1 VAARVSSFALAP
13 RVEDRASRIHD
24 PVKRLRYL
32 RFAMAEPPTTAAAI
46 VQRVREIPRWTIAL
60 VAMPALM
67 LLPSPT
73 GTAET
78 FVRERGMLVAA
89 PAPPSAAIPK
99 IWRVEGS
106 DTIDVYSNGL
116 RIDRTFAVSNRPRSS
131 YPVFPLTG
139 ASKPIKTA
147 AVPIGIVFHTT
158 ESLLAPFDE
167 ADNHRLRQLGHNLLE
182 VVRGERAYHYVIDRF
197 GRVFSVVAES
207 DAANH
212 AGDSVWGGPDGIY
225 VNLNDSF
232 LAVAFEGQSVAGEEI
247 TPAQIA
253 SAKVLTEMLR
263 SRYEIAGENCV
274 THGQV
279 SVNPL
284 NMRIGSHTDWG
295 SHFPFAALGLP
306 DNYAIPLASMYAFG
320 FDFDAAFVE
329 RTGGWKGVYLAAAQV
344 ERQASVEKLPTARYR
359 AMLQHRF
366 KEIAA
371 ERQVEKEIEAQ
382 DEAAHQAQHPGGN
395 TP

>member
-1 VAARVSSFALAP
+1 VAARVPSFAPAP

-32 RFAMAEPPTTAAAI
+32 RFAMAESPESAAAMS
-46 VQRVREIPRWTIAL
+46 RHVRNVRRWTIAL
-60 VAMPALM
+60 IAIPALT
-67 LLPSPT
+67 LVPSPM

-78 FVRERGMLVAA
+78 FIRERGILVSA
-89 PAPPSAAIPK
+89 PVSSASALPR

-116 RIDRTFAVSNRPRSS
+116 RIDRTFAVSNRPRASF
-131 YPVFPLTG
+131 PVFPLTG
-139 ASKPIKTA
+139 ASKPVSNS
-147 AVPIGIVFHTT
+147 AVPVGIVFHTT

-167 ADNHRLRQLGHNLLE
+167 ADNRRLRQLGHNLLE
-182 VVRGERAYHYVIDRF
+182 VVRSERAYHYVIDRF
-197 GRVFSVVAES
+197 GRVFAVVAES

-212 AGDSVWGGPDGIY
+212 AGNSLWGGPDGIY
-225 VNLNDSF
+225 VYLNDSF
-232 LAVAFEGQSVAGEEI
+232 LAVAFEGQSGAGEEI

-253 SAKVLTEMLR
+253 SARVLTEMLR
-263 SRYEIAGENCV
+263 SRYSIAAENCV
-274 THGQV
+274 THAQV

-284 NMRIGSHTDWG
+284 NMRIGEHTDWG
-295 SHFPFAALGLP
+295 SHFPFAAVGLP
-306 DNYAIPLASMYAFG
+306 DNYAIPLASIYAFG
-320 FDFDAAFVE
+320 FDFDAAFVD

-344 ERQASVEKLPTARYR
+344 ERQASEQNLPTARYR

-382 DEAAHQAQHPGGN
+382 AEAQDQTQHQGGK